1 MGFLKWHAAFR
12 QEVAVQIICDLSL
25 LVTNCKFN
33 TFLLILASIK
43 RVLLMFCYDHK
54 FLQTSYE
61 LFREDNSN
69 LKEPLRLILTLD
81 FMYWFDIKQITRWIW
96 HSLSIN
102 TESHLAKL
110 LLITSFVTHWSPSMK
125 CVFSSWFL
133 IFNLKLG
140 FTMFLIDSYFKF

>member
-1 MGFLKWHAAFR
+1 MDFLKWHAAFR

-43 RVLLMFCYDHK
+43 RVLLMCCYDHK

-61 LFREDNSN
+61 LFSEDNSN
-69 LKEPLRLILTLD
+69 LKELLRLILTLD
-81 FMYWFDIKQITRWIW
+81 FMYLFDIKQINHGIW
-96 HSLSIN
+96 HSLFFI
-102 TESHLAKL
+102 TESHLAKFL
-110 LLITSFVTHWSPSMK
+110 SITSFATHWSSSME
-125 CVFSSWFL
+125 CTSSSWVL

-140 FTMFLIDSYFKF
+140 FTMFLIDSYFKS